1 MNRISERLR
10 MGLLVSCILLFSIGK
25 RVLAQ
30 SAEFHLTLSEAI
42 GIALEDNP
50 TIHVADQDIA
60 LKKVSYKE
68 AWQNLLPTVDLTGS
82 INYTMKAA
90 TMSLNGNNFKMGRD
104 ATSTWNG
111 ILSVNLPIYAPA
123 VYRTMKMGKMDI
135 ELAGEKSRESRLD
148 MVNQV
153 TKAYFQLLLSQDSYE
168 VLKGSYAYSER
179 NYEMVNAKY
188 QAGSVSEYDKISA
201 EVQMRNLRPSVVSA
215 GNAVRLA
222 EIQLKVLLG
231 ISDAELEIVVD
242 DSLKAYEDRVRPV
255 DRPLRVDL
263 VRNSALR
270 QYDLNEKILAQSL
283 KVQKTNFFP
292 TLSMSYQFQDQSL
305 FNDDFRFWHYEW
317 APSST
322 IALTLSVPLYRASN
336 FTKLRSIQIQM
347 QQLGENRVNTERQ
360 LNMQVQSCLD
370 NMSAS
375 VEQMGS
381 NRESV
386 AQAEKGRMIA
396 EKRYDVGKGTMLE
409 LNNSEIVL
417 TQALLAYNQAIYDY
431 LIAQADLDYLYGEE
445 KQWVN
450 P

>member
-1 MNRISERLR
+1 MNRVSVFFGVRIW
-10 MGLLVSCILLFSIGK
+10 LLCLLWLGQRGYVS
-25 RVLAQ
+25 AQ
-30 SAEFHLTLSEAI
+30 PTEFHLTLSEAI
-42 GIALEDNP
+42 KIALEDNP
-50 TIHVADQDIA
+50 AIHVADQEIA

-68 AWQNLLPTVDLTGS
+68 AWQSLLPTVDLTGS
-82 INYTMKAA
+82 VSYTVKAA

-111 ILSVNLPIYAPA
+111 ILSVNLPVYAPA
-123 VYRTMKMGKMDI
+123 VYRTMKLGRMDI

-148 MVNQV
+148 MINQV
-153 TKAYFQLLLSQDSYE
+153 TKAYFQLLLSQDSYD
-168 VLKGSYAYSER
+168 VLKGSYAYSEK

-201 EVQMRNLRPSVVSA
+201 EVQMRNLRPSLVA
-215 GNAVRLA
+215 AENAVRLA
-222 EIQLKVLLG
+222 EVQLKVLLG
-231 ISDAELEIVVD
+231 ISDAELGLVVD
-242 DSLKAYEDRVRPV
+242 DSLKAYEHCVNLVERPENKG
-255 DRPLRVDL
+255 LL
-263 VRNSALR
+263 QNSVMR
-270 QYDLNEKILAQSL
+270 QYDLNEKILAQTL

-292 TLSMSYQFQDQSL
+292 TLSMNYQFQDQSL

-336 FTKLRSIQIQM
+336 FTKLQSIRIQM
-347 QQLGENRVNTERQ
+347 QQLGENRINTERQ

-370 NMSAS
+370 NMTAS

-381 NRESV
+381 NKESV

-396 EKRYDVGKGTMLE
+396 EKRYNVGKGTMLE

-417 TQALLAYNQAIYDY
+417 TQALLAYNQAIYDF
-431 LIAQADLDYLYGEE
+431 LVAQADLKYLYGEE
-445 KQWVN
+445 K
-450 P
+450 

>member
-1 MNRISERLR
+1 MNRSSEKLR
-10 MGLLVSCILLFSIGK
+10 VGLLVLCILSFGVGERL
-25 RVLAQ
+25 LAQ
-30 SAEFHLTLSEAI
+30 PAEFHLTLSEAV

-50 TIHVADQDIA
+50 SIHVADQDIA

-82 INYTMKAA
+82 VSYTVKAA

-123 VYRTMKMGKMDI
+123 VYRTMKMGKTDI
-135 ELAGEKSRESRLD
+135 ELAGEKSRASRLD

-188 QAGSVSEYDKISA
+188 MAGSVSEYDKISA
-201 EVQMRNLRPSVVSA
+201 EVQMRNLRPSLVSA

-231 ISDAELEIVVD
+231 ISDAELHLVVD

-255 DRPLRVDL
+255 DRPLHVNL

-292 TLSMSYQFQDQSL
+292 TLSMNYQFQDQSL

-360 LNMQVQSCLD
+360 LHMQVQSCLD
-370 NMSAS
+370 NMAAS

-381 NRESV
+381 NKESV
-386 AQAEKGRMIA
+386 IQAEKGRMIA

-431 LIAQADLDYLYGEE
+431 LVAQADLDYLYGEE
-445 KQWVN
+445 KQWGHQ
-450 P
+450 